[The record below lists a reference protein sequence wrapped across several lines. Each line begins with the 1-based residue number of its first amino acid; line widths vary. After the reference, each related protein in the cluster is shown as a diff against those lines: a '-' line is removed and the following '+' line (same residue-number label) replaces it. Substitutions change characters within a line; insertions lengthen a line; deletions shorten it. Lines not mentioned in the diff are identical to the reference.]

1 MADLT
6 FSELQQK
13 MQLEKEQKQGVK
25 YPFRTAEDIY
35 NKFKKLDSGWSV
47 SFPEDDIVV
56 IKDKI
61 YYKAVAVAKSESKG
75 IKQKAIG
82 WAREEDVPVF
92 HTQKGDVKQMQDP
105 QWTGAVGSYARKYAL
120 QGLFA
125 IGGED
130 VDEHPVDENQEQ
142 PTQNN
147 QQGQP
152 SNQQAQQS
160 QVKYIDD
167 NQYQTIYDAIQELA
181 MLGGVTFDVVANHV
195 MNNLKIQDFHQVPVE
210 NYNKV
215 IGYLNT
221 QIQKK
226 YAKQGV

>member
-152 SNQQAQQS
+152 SNQQVQQS
-160 QVKYIDD
+160 QVKYVDSI
-167 NQYQTIYDAIQELA
+167 QYQEIIKTVEEFALVKGA
-181 MLGGVTFDVVANHV
+181 PFDVVANFV
-195 MNNLKIQDFHQVPVE
+195 MGKYQISDFHDVPVDG
-210 NYNKV
+210 YNV
-215 IGYLNT
+215 VMEYLNA
-221 QIQKK
+221 QIQKA
-226 YAKQGV
+226 YSKQGA

>member
-6 FSELQQK
+6 FSGLQQK

-56 IKDKI
+56 INDKI
-61 YYKAVAVAKSESKG
+61 YYKAIAVAKSESKG
-75 IKQKAIG
+75 ISQKAIG

-130 VDEHPVDENQEQ
+130 VDEHPVDENQVDQ
-142 PTQNN
+142 PRKN
-147 QQGQP
+147 QK
-152 SNQQAQQS
+152 QS
-160 QVKYIDD
+160 QPAKKQAPKTKKDAKTDEANALFAKLKNRGVIDKTIMDYIA
-167 NQYQTIYDAIQELA
+167 QYIAETGKPDVIDTKIEAMKDLDAK
-181 MLGGVTFDVVANHV
+181 MD
-195 MNNLKIQDFHQVPVE
+195 E
-210 NYNKV
+210 N
-215 IGYLNT
+215 I
-221 QIQKK
+221 KK
-226 YAKQGV
+226 GESE